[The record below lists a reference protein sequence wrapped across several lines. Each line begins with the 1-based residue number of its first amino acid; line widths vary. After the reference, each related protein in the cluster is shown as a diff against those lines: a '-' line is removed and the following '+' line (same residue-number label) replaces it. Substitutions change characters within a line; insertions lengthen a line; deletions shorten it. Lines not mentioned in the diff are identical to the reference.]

1 MSCRG
6 TTRLCAV
13 DVCRAGN
20 LAKWT
25 SFLDSPPKSY
35 LGTDPPYCGCTSR
48 VGVHVFALKRCR
60 AKASADPGRLHG
72 YRHTRADIV
81 TSTIG
86 GFGFTVHSCG
96 SGWRLSAG
104 GKIPMTDPIFMRGRG
119 KGLTLLLGNRMPEP
133 SWPPPLSGLPIS
145 MSCLT

>member
-35 LGTDPPYCGCTSR
+35 LGADPPYCGCTSR
-48 VGVHVFALKRCR
+48 VGVHVFALKWCR

-72 YRHTRADIV
+72 YQHTRADIV

-96 SGWRLSAG
+96 SGWRL
-104 GKIPMTDPIFMRGRG
+104 RVR
-119 KGLTLLLGNRMPEP
+119 LNR
-133 SWPPPLSGLPIS
+133 LHV
-145 MSCLT
+145 